1 MPIPLCVGKTL
12 KKGERGELKFLGG
25 EDGKGF
31 YGCGNLSLCGKEIR
45 PRPRG
50 DVVSHV
56 RNMDQLHFQNGPHVF
71 ISNLGPPLFVFL
83 CL

>member
-1 MPIPLCVGKTL
+1 MGRGFMVVGICRYVEK
-12 KKGERGELKFLGG
+12 RLGQ
-25 EDGKGF
+25 
-31 YGCGNLSLCGKEIR
+31 
-45 PRPRG
+45 RPRG